1 MKICSLIILFLSLR
15 AFAYGN
21 SDFEYL
27 PFLDQNIKIGAGLS
41 YSKLESNSN
50 TGNYYLLSQANPR
63 VELSYSSPIK
73 DLYRHRFFGSF
84 VQELFRPENPT
95 LTIKSGNDSRSS
107 FYISWEPTWLA
118 ESKTFARHFKLAAK
132 NSTVISETPNV
143 FTTAGDIGD
152 RYSLEAGLG
161 FTWYGLTVSKF
172 PLGLDMEVLYSP
184 TLSSNAALSV
194 YNGLVYRMGLDFEFK
209 KKSLFSGWGFRGFYE
224 YEDIQNG
231 QGHFVDKELG
241 IILNRAI
248 SF

>member
-1 MKICSLIILFLSLR
+1 MKICSLMIFLFSLQTF
-15 AFAYGN
+15 AFGN
-21 SDFEYL
+21 SDYEYL
-27 PFLDQNIKIGAGLS
+27 PFLDQNLKFGLGMS
-41 YSKLESNSN
+41 YSKLEANSN

-63 VELSYSSPIK
+63 VEISCSTAIVNY
-73 DLYRHRFFGSF
+73 YRHRFFGSF

-95 LTIKSGNDSRSS
+95 LVIKSGNDSRSS
-107 FYISWEPTWLA
+107 FYISWEPTWLT

-132 NSTVISETPNV
+132 NSTVITQTPNV
-143 FTTAGDIGD
+143 FTLEGDIGD
-152 RYSLEAGLG
+152 RYSLEVGLG

-184 TLSSNAALSV
+184 TLASNATESV
-194 YNGLVYRMGLDFEFK
+194 YNGLIYRMGIDFEFK

-224 YEDIQNG
+224 YEDIQNS
-231 QGHFVDKELG
+231 QDHFVDKELG